1 MERKLK
7 IIKVDSNEFQPVKDR
22 SIIISSSQ
30 KCKTEVHLLK
40 FKAPDYISKFFQEI
54 NDHEYDL
61 NIGEIISWYSEL
73 DEQTKTEITSFNNS
87 ELIQLL
93 CNEIIMDKT
102 IKPKPEPKDEPKSE
116 TNSITT
122 SNYDNTP
129 TQELLDQEQEQYK
142 SDSYFVKDTEFQNL
156 ITNEETTKDTENGEE
171 LYINKNLIKEEDLFK
186 NTKAC
191 SLKDDPDTLIF
202 NIEPNKLEEYLNC
215 FPKEGSTIKPIIPKL
230 INNTWHITLQ
240 DWTNLL
246 ESLSFCQIMASIFI
260 LLHFQYYCH
269 TGEKFEMPF
278 YKELRRIS
286 QDNELTINELCRINF
301 DVNAIFNQYNSFFIA
316 YKCTNNYMNTY
327 IPKDTNFDSVE
338 LCVFNINIL
347 KNLKKN
353 ISKYNTNKENLENL
367 FRIISFYS
375 PKDIINSKHFIY
387 NEIKNYLIN
396 YNVNDQEIDATYRNI
411 QYNNKILEPIRKEC
425 LEKTKRLL
433 KKKLGPQIE
442 IVEFGSSSTGL
453 STEFSDMDILIY
465 DEKIEN
471 EKKFGEYLKNALKK
485 ENLNIEDH
493 LDNLHAPPV
502 ITITYYVSEEYFTRN
517 NFAVKYLYGIEDLNK
532 IKIDITFTKDNKR
545 VENTKETVR
554 IIKETLKRYK
564 QLKPIILFLK
574 TYFKKHKMYS
584 TYKGGINSL
593 SIFCLARNIFVTYEK
608 YGFDVNLFPKEKI
621 LFLITEKF
629 GNYNYQYGI
638 DKDGFDYTLK
648 DKEIVKNEKDL
659 RLVIK
664 NPVDNE
670 KNIAIGCYL
679 AKEIIERF
687 KFLFIKIKIS

>member
-116 TNSITT
+116 TNSIKT
-122 SNYDNTP
+122 SNDDNTP

-316 YKCTNNYMNTY
+316 YKCTNNYMNIY
-327 IPKDTNFDSVE
+327 
-338 LCVFNINIL
+338 
-347 KNLKKN
+347 
-353 ISKYNTNKENLENL
+353 SK
-367 FRIISFYS
+367 R
-375 PKDIINSKHFIY
+375 H
-387 NEIKNYLIN
+387 
-396 YNVNDQEIDATYRNI
+396 
-411 QYNNKILEPIRKEC
+411 
-425 LEKTKRLL
+425 
-433 KKKLGPQIE
+433 KL
-442 IVEFGSSSTGL
+442 
-453 STEFSDMDILIY
+453 
-465 DEKIEN
+465 
-471 EKKFGEYLKNALKK
+471 
-485 ENLNIEDH
+485 
-493 LDNLHAPPV
+493 
-502 ITITYYVSEEYFTRN
+502 
-517 NFAVKYLYGIEDLNK
+517 
-532 IKIDITFTKDNKR
+532 
-545 VENTKETVR
+545 
-554 IIKETLKRYK
+554 
-564 QLKPIILFLK
+564 
-574 TYFKKHKMYS
+574 
-584 TYKGGINSL
+584 
-593 SIFCLARNIFVTYEK
+593 
-608 YGFDVNLFPKEKI
+608 
-621 LFLITEKF
+621 
-629 GNYNYQYGI
+629 
-638 DKDGFDYTLK
+638 
-648 DKEIVKNEKDL
+648 
-659 RLVIK
+659 
-664 NPVDNE
+664 
-670 KNIAIGCYL
+670 
-679 AKEIIERF
+679 
-687 KFLFIKIKIS
+687 